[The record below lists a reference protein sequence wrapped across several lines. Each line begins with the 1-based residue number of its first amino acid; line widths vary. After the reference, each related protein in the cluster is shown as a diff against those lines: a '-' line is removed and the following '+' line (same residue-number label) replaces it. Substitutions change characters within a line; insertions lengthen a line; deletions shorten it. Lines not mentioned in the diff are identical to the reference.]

1 MRNTAAYPFLIM
13 LLVFVSSQLAMAQGS
28 DRVVVIVNI
37 ANPINALDKSE
48 AKFYYLRTLRRTWT
62 GLGTPIRPVDYATF
76 NPIKELF
83 LRNILRM
90 NDTRMAAYFK
100 QKEYA
105 ESLPMPLSFQ
115 SEEEVINY
123 VVKHKGAIGYISLKT
138 FNQSANTVKSVFVS
152 E

>member
-1 MRNTAAYPFLIM
+1 M
-13 LLVFVSSQLAMAQGS
+13 LVKAQVQ
-28 DRVVVIVNI
+28 DKVVVIVNI
-37 ANPINALDKSE
+37 ANPISTLDKSD

-62 GLGTPIRPVDYATF
+62 GLDTPIRPVDYATS
-76 NPIKELF
+76 NPTKELF
-83 LRNILRM
+83 LRRILRM

-105 ESLPMPLSFQ
+105 ESLPMPQSFQ

-123 VVKHKGAIGYISLKT
+123 VAKHKGAIGYISLKA